1 MMNDEVISNETEKKL
16 IRRHREVQR
25 HEEYQYLHLLED
37 IMEDGIQKDDRT
49 GIGTKSIFGT
59 QLKFDLQKGFPLL
72 TTKKTFLR
80 GIFEELMW
88 FIRGET
94 DSNLLE
100 EKKVNIWKGNTTREF
115 LDNRGLH
122 SYPEGEAGP
131 IYGFQ
136 YRNFNGTYRV
146 ARSSMEETR
155 GKEFI
160 FTQTNGV
167 DQLAKA
173 IDLIKTDPNSR
184 RILVSAW
191 NPQQLEQMALEPCHI
206 LYQFNVVD
214 DKLHCQWTQRS
225 VDTFLGLPFN
235 IASYALLTHMV
246 AKVTGYDVGTLTF
259 SGGDTHIYNNHID
272 QVREQLTRTP
282 YKFPTIEI
290 NKDLSSIEDMESLE
304 HGDILLENYECHPA
318 IKAPMA
324 V

>member
-1 MMNDEVISNETEKKL
+1 MNDDVISDPVEKKL

-25 HEEYQYLHLLED
+25 SEEYKYLHLLED
-37 IMEDGIQKDDRT
+37 IMEYGIQKGDRT
-49 GIGTKSIFGT
+49 GVGTKSIFGT
-59 QLKFDLQKGFPLL
+59 QLKFDLTKGFPLL

-94 DSNLLE
+94 DSKLLE

-115 LDNRGLH
+115 LDNRGLN
-122 SYPEGEAGP
+122 SYPEGLAGP

-136 YRNFNGTYRV
+136 WRNFNGTYRV
-146 ARSSMEETR
+146 ARSSMEATR

-167 DQLAKA
+167 DQLANVVNT
-173 IDLIKTDPNSR
+173 IKTNPNDR
-184 RILVSAW
+184 RMIISAW
-191 NPQQLEQMALEPCHI
+191 NPQQIELMTLPPCHI
-206 LYQFNVVD
+206 LIQFQVSD
-214 DKLHCQWTQRS
+214 GKLNCSFTMRS
-225 VDTFLGLPFN
+225 TDVFLGLPFN

-246 AKVTGYDVGTLTF
+246 ASITGYDVGTLTYN
-259 SGGDTHIYNNHID
+259 GGDTHIYNNHFE
-272 QVREQLTRTP
+272 QVKEQISRTP
-282 YKFPTIEI
+282 FQFPTFKIT
-290 NKDLSSIEDMESLE
+290 KKVSSLDDLETLDY
-304 HGDILLENYECHPA
+304 GDIVIDNYEHHPA